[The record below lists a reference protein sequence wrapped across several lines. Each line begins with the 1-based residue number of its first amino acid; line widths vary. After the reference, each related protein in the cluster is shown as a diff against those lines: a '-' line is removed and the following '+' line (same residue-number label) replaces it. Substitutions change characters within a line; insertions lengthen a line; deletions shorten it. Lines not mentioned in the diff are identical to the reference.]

1 MAHYEEISIDQGAD
15 IAIQLHLADQD
26 GSVKDLTGY
35 SFAAK
40 LKRTYNSDSSDTT
53 TFAISLQQED
63 GIATLALTNTQTD
76 ALKAGRY
83 VYDVEMSFLDSSLN
97 TIIERVLEGVVTVN
111 PSVTR

>member
-15 IAIQLHLADQD
+15 VAIQLHLADQD

-53 TFAISLQQED
+53 SFAISLQQAD

-83 VYDVEMSFLDSSLN
+83 VYDLLITDSSGN
-97 TIIERVLEGVVTVN
+97 KTRVVEGIATVN
-111 PSVTR
+111 PSVSRSS

>member
-53 TFAISLQQED
+53 TFSISLQQED

-76 ALKAGRY
+76 ALKAEEY
-83 VYDVEMSFLDSSLN
+83 VYDVKMSFLDISLN

>member
-15 IAIQLHLADQD
+15 IAIQLHLANQD
-26 GSVKDLTGY
+26 GSVKDLTGH

-53 TFAISLQQED
+53 TFAISLQQSD

-76 ALKAGRY
+76 LLKAGRY
-83 VYDVEMSFLDSSLN
+83 VYDVEMSFLDSDLN
-97 TIIERVLEGVVTVN
+97 TIIERVLEGIVTVN